1 MTRKLRLHKKINH
14 LENIAM
20 KKLSITLIILL
31 IAGLQISEAQKKWD
45 EINFPEINNFERPDV
60 EKFTLD
66 NGITF
71 YLVED
76 HELPLINLSVRM
88 RTGSVLEPDNKTG
101 LASMTGTVMRSGG
114 SENYPADELNELLE
128 NKAGSMETGI
138 GFTSGSA
145 NMNVLKEDFD
155 ELLPVFIDLLQ
166 NPLFPEDKIELAK
179 TQAKSGIA
187 RRNDD
192 QGGIANRE
200 FRRLIYGPNSV
211 YGRMTEYETINNIT
225 REDLVEFHERAMKG
239 ENLMIGVIGDFNT
252 REMKQKLQNAFA
264 SITAGEETNL
274 LFPEIDYDFE
284 TTVNF
289 IDKPDVNQSYVLL
302 GHIGGMR
309 SNPDYAKLQV
319 MNQVLSGGFSG
330 RLFKVV
336 RSDLGLAYAVFGSY
350 GSGSF
355 YPGTFTAG
363 VMTQSEST
371 AEAIE
376 AIIEQIERLQNE
388 PITEE
393 ELQQTK
399 DQFLNSIV
407 FRYDSRSKVLNERLS
422 NEYAGLP
429 ADSFDKLVEEVKAV
443 TIEDVQEVAQ
453 EYLRPEQVQI
463 LVVGNESEIGDQLSK
478 FGNINE
484 IDTTIPEPGGDS
496 EPAAAGDAEL
506 GREWLGKMA
515 EAVLPALSLEGN
527 LVIESESTVNTP
539 QGEITIESEENLNFK
554 EEKFSGVINTP
565 MATIQVEISDGK
577 GVMKVGGNEM
587 PMQPGQVNQNLN
599 EYSRNYV
606 NLALNAADS
615 DVEYLGNSEINGA
628 ETVHLRIND
637 DPAFELFMNPETS
650 LPVMIRYSQFNP
662 QAGAR
667 QTVETYYSK
676 WELNDGVN
684 YAYEAVSYLEG
695 EQQSSTT
702 VKSHSVE

>member
-1 MTRKLRLHKKINH
+1 
-14 LENIAM
+14 M
-20 KKLSITLIILL
+20 KKLSLTLIIIL
-31 IAGLQISEAQKKWD
+31 IAGLQISDAQKKWD
-45 EINFPEINNFERPDV
+45 EIDYPEINNFERPDV

-76 HELPLINLSVRM
+76 DELPLINLSVRM
-88 RTGSVLEPDNKTG
+88 RTGSVLEPDNKAG
-101 LASMTGTVMRSGG
+101 LASMAGTVMRSGG

-128 NKAGSMETGI
+128 NKAARMETGI

-145 NMNVLKEDFD
+145 SMNVLKEDFD

-179 TQAKSGIA
+179 TQAKSGIS

-192 QGGIANRE
+192 QGNIANRE
-200 FRRLIYGPNSV
+200 FGRLIYGTDSV

-225 REDLVEFHERAMKG
+225 REDLVQFHEQTMKG

-252 REMKQKLQNAFA
+252 REMKRKLQNAFA
-264 SITAGEETNL
+264 SIPAGEETNL
-274 LFPEIDYDFE
+274 LFPEIDYDFKS
-284 TTVNF
+284 TVNF
-289 IDKPDVNQSYVLL
+289 INKPDVNQSYVLL
-302 GHIGGMR
+302 GHLGGMR

-336 RSDLGLAYAVFGSY
+336 RSDMGLAYSVFGSF
-350 GSGSF
+350 GSGTF

-388 PITEE
+388 PVTEE

-453 EYLRPEQVQI
+453 KYLRPDQVQI

-478 FGNINE
+478 FGEVHE
-484 IDTTIPEPGGDS
+484 IDITIPEPGGDS

-506 GREWLGKMA
+506 GREWLDKMA
-515 EAVLPALSLEGN
+515 QAVLPALALDGN
-527 LVIESESTVNTP
+527 LVIESENIVNAP
-539 QGEITIESEENLNFK
+539 QGEMTLEVEENLNFK
-554 EEKFSGVINTP
+554 EEKFSGIINTP
-565 MATIQVEISDGK
+565 MATIEVEISDGK
-577 GVMKVGGNEM
+577 GVMKAGGNEM
-587 PMQPGQVNQNLN
+587 PMQPAQVTQNLN

-606 NLALNAADS
+606 NLALNAANT
-615 DVEYLGNSEINGA
+615 DVEYIGNEEINGA
-628 ETVHLRIND
+628 ETVHLRVNT
-637 DPAFELFMNPETS
+637 DPSYELFLNPETS
-650 LPVMIRYSQFNP
+650 LPVMIRHSQFNP

-676 WELNDGVN
+676 WELRDGVN

-695 EQQSSTT
+695 EQQSKTN
-702 VKSHSVE
+702 VKSHTVK